1 MLLIDDLLMAPFK
14 GLLFVLREVQ
24 KAANEEQAGD
34 ERATMAELA
43 ALHRALEDGQLT
55 EAAFDEQETLLL
67 ERLDWIRGVD
77 SGADMASHG
86 P

>member
-14 GLLFVLREVQ
+14 GLLFILREVK
-24 KAANEEQAGD
+24 KAADEEQAGD
-34 ERATMAELA
+34 ERATMAELSG
-43 ALHRALEDGQLT
+43 LHRALEDGQLT
-55 EAAFDEQETLLL
+55 EAAFDAQETRLL

-77 SGADMASHG
+77 SGDDTASHG